1 MSPPRREL
9 VPPVGRRHRASAWT
23 GAALVVLTLLMTS
36 ACAARG
42 PVGPVGRALGQGA
55 SVHQLDDGTAF
66 LVAQRSNGNRMA
78 AIVTGTLTVI
88 GDGCLGFDE
97 PGGTV
102 VLALPHGSRPTGDGS
117 AIEVAGGPT
126 VRIGDAITGGG
137 GYNDQAGVVTSLWP
151 DAPEACRSAR
161 SLAGI
166 YDVEL
171 SAG

>member
-1 MSPPRREL
+1 
-9 VPPVGRRHRASAWT
+9 
-23 GAALVVLTLLMTS
+23 
-36 ACAARG
+36 
-42 PVGPVGRALGQGA
+42 
-55 SVHQLDDGTAF
+55 
-66 LVAQRSNGNRMA
+66 MA

-97 PGGTV
+97 PGNGTV

-126 VRIGDAITGGG
+126 VRIGDTITGGG
-137 GYNDQAGVVTSLWP
+137 GYNDQAGVVASLWP

-171 SAG
+171 AARLP